1 MQRAV
6 NEHAV
11 NAYSSSK
18 TIQDTVQHASVDT
31 VQHVVTT
38 HQRGPPTGLTP
49 LPPTLL
55 NETAQSGSPILPYPA
70 ISAQLV
76 LAALDLGPAPCPHTH
91 TNSVPCQ
98 YLLSLASQALTTR
111 FYRVGAPLPGCGFTS
126 ACKHSMFVHLP
137 HLLTWLGYNLAC
149 YSHLPAMHLCTA
161 CMLPLR
167 EAQMLPSPTALQPA
181 GRRGQHPTSAQS

>member
-1 MQRAV
+1 MDGVPCQFAFPHVTGAQQHVNFCMKDQLSYQVCLCFPPTRCMQRAAD
-6 NEHAV
+6 EHAV
-11 NAYSSSK
+11 HAYSSSN
-18 TIQDTVQHASVDT
+18 TIQDTVQHASVGT

-38 HQRGPPTGLTP
+38 QQRSPPTGLTP
-49 LPPTLL
+49 LLPTLL

-111 FYRVGAPLPGCGFTS
+111 FYQVGAPLPGCGFTS
-126 ACKHSMFVHLP
+126 ACKHSMFVHLLIYL
-137 HLLTWLGYNLAC
+137 HGLGI
-149 YSHLPAMHLCTA
+149 T
-161 CMLPLR
+161 
-167 EAQMLPSPTALQPA
+167 
-181 GRRGQHPTSAQS
+181 